1 MNILDAYDLTES
13 LRDAGELAG
22 CSHHTVK
29 HYVERRAAAGELDK
43 AVARPQLIDDYLAK
57 VEEWVERSHGKVRA
71 DVAHEKLLTLG
82 YAGSERTTRR
92 AVATVK
98 TAYRAG
104 RVRVHRPWITEPGMW
119 TGVRLRR
126 RPGRR
131 RGEDGAVRGLA
142 GLVAVPGRAPD
153 PRQDDAERVCRPR
166 RHVPAT
172 GRGADLRA
180 RHWAVL
186 TGPRHLSAYSVQFTP
201 MTVTPE
207 RRSLR
212 NAVVQLDPLQPD
224 DAPDLFSALDD
235 ARVWAG
241 GWGGGPAAR
250 PDEPE
255 GMGVV
260 VAKLIAGGYPWA
272 VRDAIDGSLVGTAS
286 LLDVDIANERCM
298 FGGAAYSPDVW
309 GSPVNAATNL
319 ALLGYAFEDC
329 SFGRVMLQ
337 TDVLNTRMSAAIEK
351 MGATSEGVLRRHK
364 RRADGTFRD
373 SAVFSII
380 ADEWPEVRDRLQ
392 ARLGAE
398 PESA

>member
-1 MNILDAYDLTES
+1 
-13 LRDAGELAG
+13 
-22 CSHHTVK
+22 
-29 HYVERRAAAGELDK
+29 
-43 AVARPQLIDDYLAK
+43 
-57 VEEWVERSHGKVRA
+57 
-71 DVAHEKLLTLG
+71 
-82 YAGSERTTRR
+82 
-92 AVATVK
+92 
-98 TAYRAG
+98 
-104 RVRVHRPWITEPGMW
+104 
-119 TGVRLRR
+119 
-126 RPGRR
+126 
-131 RGEDGAVRGLA
+131 
-142 GLVAVPGRAPD
+142 
-153 PRQDDAERVCRPR
+153 
-166 RHVPAT
+166 
-172 GRGADLRA
+172 
-180 RHWAVL
+180 
-186 TGPRHLSAYSVQFTP
+186 